1 MMAIGY
7 VPFSSLIFI
16 NLDPV
21 SSLLVHVDKVLLV
34 LLSQRTSFLFYS
46 FFVFYFVYLFLLISA
61 LSLMISCSVLLFGVV
76 SFCSRAFK
84 YALKLLV

>member
-1 MMAIGY
+1 
-7 VPFSSLIFI
+7 
-16 NLDPV
+16 LDPV